1 MDYFFEENKYLSDE
15 LAETKHKL
23 EIAVKGLNDIKRT
36 VDPIA
41 DESNWGIIV
50 FLTIEQCLKDLGV
63 E

>member
-15 LAETKHKL
+15 LAETKRKL

-63 E
+63 